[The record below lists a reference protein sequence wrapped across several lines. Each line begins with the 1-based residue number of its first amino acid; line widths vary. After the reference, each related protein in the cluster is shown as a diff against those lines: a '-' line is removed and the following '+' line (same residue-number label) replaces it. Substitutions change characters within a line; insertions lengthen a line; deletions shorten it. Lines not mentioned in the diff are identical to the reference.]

1 MRQAYKAPKVMGW
14 VKSMNLA
21 LRRTMVT
28 AAHRH
33 DGAIGTFIKSH
44 FCCSMYQSDTT
55 IVEQS
60 FYTMINRPMLECDI
74 MSVSYS
80 LRFDVE

>member
-1 MRQAYKAPKVMGW
+1 MVW

-21 LRRTMVT
+21 LRRTMATV
-28 AAHRH
+28 AHRH
-33 DGAIGTFIKSH
+33 DGAIGTFIKSY
-44 FCCSMYQSDTT
+44 FCCSMWQSDTT

-60 FYTMINRPMLECDI
+60 VYTMINRPMLECDI
-74 MSVSYS
+74 RSVSYS